1 MSEHTNAL
9 IHESSPYL
17 LQHAHNPVDW
27 MPWGD
32 AAFEKA
38 RTENKLVFLS
48 IGYATCHWCHV
59 MERESFE
66 NETIAEYLNA
76 HFVPVKV
83 DREERPDVD
92 AVYMAV
98 TQGLNEGR
106 GGWPMSVWLTPDKQ
120 PITAGTYFPP
130 NDSYGRQGFMSV
142 LQRMVDLWGSER
154 EKLVQQAADI
164 TDWLRNQGAPEG
176 SAKLTDGIFKLFF
189 DHMANSFD
197 ERYGGFEGSPKF
209 PTPHRLM
216 ALMRYHT
223 HTGNTEALR
232 FAEYTLQ
239 KMAEG
244 GIHDHIGGGFHRYA
258 TDREWLTPHF
268 EKMLYDNALLIEAY
282 LDAFAITGKAGYVDT
297 VHDIAAYVLR
307 DLRDKAGGFHS
318 AEDAD
323 SEGEEGKFHVWSEA
337 EVDEVLGKDG
347 TLFKQVY
354 DVSARGNWEGQN
366 ILHRL
371 RASQPL
377 DAAQEARLSS
387 MREKLLAR
395 RNQRVRPGFD
405 DKVLADWN
413 GLMIAALVNA
423 AETFNRGDWQ
433 AAAVKAFWFIAEN
446 LGKGDRLSHS
456 WRAGVSTTQ
465 GLAEDYANMA
475 RAALALYEATSHP
488 PYLERAKAWVKTLN
502 THFWRQDIGGYAMTA
517 DDGDRLI
524 VRVRTVSET
533 VVPSVNGTM
542 MNVLA
547 RLFYL
552 TGDADCMARTN
563 ILLSTFSE
571 EARNQPF
578 ATSTFLNGFDLILR
592 GQQVVIVGTRTDP
605 NVAAFR
611 EVLRGASLPN
621 KILSIVAQGE
631 ELHEMHPARGKT
643 QVGNR
648 ATVYLCTAQACSQPI
663 TDPVVLE
670 TQLKTRAYQ
679 GGAAAGPA

>member
-1 MSEHTNAL
+1 MANMLAQST
-9 IHESSPYL
+9 SPYL
-17 LQHAHNPVDW
+17 LQHKDNPVHW
-27 MPWGD
+27 RQWGPE
-32 AAFEKA
+32 ALAEA
-38 RTENKLVFLS
+38 QSQNKPILLS
-48 IGYATCHWCHV
+48 VGYAACHWCHV
-59 MERESFE
+59 MAHESFE
-66 NETIAEYLNA
+66 NPDIAAVMNA
-76 HFVPVKV
+76 NYVCIKV
-83 DREERPDVD
+83 DREERPDID
-92 AVYMAV
+92 TIYQAALANMGE
-98 TQGLNEGR
+98 Q
-106 GGWPMSVWLTPDKQ
+106 GGWPLTMFLTPRAE
-120 PITAGTYFPP
+120 PFWGGTYYPP
-130 NDSYGRQGFMSV
+130 EPKFGRPGFIQVLHDVARNHSENQSQVVENINLLRDRLNETYERAPSGRMLSV
-142 LQRMVDLWGSER
+142 EGLD
-154 EKLVQQAADI
+154 AAAKRQCQMMDMFNGGI
-164 TDWLRNQGAPEG
+164 T
-176 SAKLTDGIFKLFF
+176 
-189 DHMANSFD
+189 
-197 ERYGGFEGSPKF
+197 GSPKF
-209 PTPHRLM
+209 PSMPMIELLWR
-216 ALMRYHT
+216 A
-223 HTGNTEALR
+223 
-232 FAEYTLQ
+232 YTRSTMPQFLQ
-239 KMAEG
+239 AVEVTMMNICQG
-244 GIHDHIGGGFHRYA
+244 GIYDHLGGGFARYSV
-258 TDREWLTPHF
+258 DEYWLVPHF
-268 EKMLYDNALLIEAY
+268 EKMLYDNAQLVDMLSLIYPHMRNPIYRARVEETIAWTQREMQV
-282 LDAFAITGKAGYVDT
+282 DGGAFASS
-297 VHDIAAYVLR
+297 L
-307 DLRDKAGGFHS
+307 
-318 AEDAD
+318 DAD
-323 SEGEEGKFHVWSEA
+323 SEGEEGKFYVWSET
-337 EVDEVLGKDG
+337 EIDEVLGPDAA
-347 TLFKQVY
+347 LFKQVY

-377 DAAQEARLSS
+377 DAAQEGRLSS

-413 GLMIAALVNA
+413 GLMITALANA

-517 DDGDRLI
+517 DDGDQLI
-524 VRVRTVSET
+524 VRVRTVGDT
-533 VVPSVNGTM
+533 AVPSVNGTM

-578 ATSTFLNGFDLILR
+578 VASTFLNGFDLVLR
-592 GQQVVIVGTRTDP
+592 GQQIVIVGTRTDP

-621 KILSIVAQGE
+621 KILSIIAPGE

-663 TDPVVLE
+663 TDPLVLE
-670 TQLKTRAYQ
+670 TQLKTRAFNA
-679 GGAAAGPA
+679 GAAAGPA